1 MYKCMALFFQKH
13 YFLLWEALSVV
24 NQLYSVI
31 CRHVLFKRV
40 LFEYYLGIV
49 TSGGESDMK

>member
-1 MYKCMALFFQKH
+1 MALFFQKH

-31 CRHVLFKRV
+31 CRHVVFKRV